1 MGVVYDG
8 TEAMQTYSNRHNQR
22 HFELQHTIYTT
33 ASTTQSGGGRNK
45 LTCTLMYMRKVHY
58 DIQGRPRTQV
68 CLQKEELGK
77 AYKEAYKTES
87 KTTQCK
93 RV

>member
-8 TEAMQTYSNRHNQR
+8 TEAMQTYSNRHRDTSNCNIQ
-22 HFELQHTIYTT
+22 FIQQPVQP
-33 ASTTQSGGGRNK
+33 SQGGGRNK